1 MTFDCKPRPKVPGR
15 RFSWGSAVVLSALF
29 RISGGVSS
37 LVLILAS
44 ASPRRTEL
52 LREAG
57 IPHRVVVAAVTEH
70 EDPTT
75 DPAKMVLHNARLKA
89 AAVSRLHPEALVL
102 GADTTVAL
110 GDHAL
115 NKPADLEESRAM
127 LRRLSGRQHTVHTG
141 VCLLCPALGLD
152 EAHDVTA
159 WVRFRPLSED
169 DITRYQ
175 SLVNTLDKAGAY
187 GIQQGKEI
195 IIDDFQR
202 PISTIMGLP
211 VEFVKARL
219 ASLGVLEK
227 LIA

>member
-1 MTFDCKPRPKVPGR
+1 MKESMAAV
-15 RFSWGSAVVLSALF
+15 AVVLFGLF
-29 RISGGVSS
+29 RSCQMVSS
-37 LVLILAS
+37 PLVLILAS

-57 IPHRVVVAAVTEH
+57 IPHRVLVAAVTEH

-102 GADTTVAL
+102 GSDTTVAL
-110 GDHAL
+110 GDRAL
-115 NKPADLEESRAM
+115 NKPADLAESRAM
-127 LRRLSGRQHTVHTG
+127 LRSLSGREHTVHTG
-141 VCLLCPALGLD
+141 VCLLCPTLD
-152 EAHDVTA
+152 IDESHDVTA
-159 WVRFRPLSED
+159 WVRFRALSED

-175 SLVNTLDKAGAY
+175 ALVNTMDKAGAY

-195 IIDDFQR
+195 IIDDFQQ

-211 VEFVKARL
+211 VEFIKARL
-219 ASLGVLEK
+219 AALGVLER

>member
-1 MTFDCKPRPKVPGR
+1 MMER
-15 RFSWGSAVVLSALF
+15 RRAVAVVLSGLF
-29 RISGGVSS
+29 RSIGRVPSP
-37 LVLILAS
+37 LTLILAS

-89 AAVSRLHPEALVL
+89 AAVSRLHPEAIVL
-102 GADTTVAL
+102 GSDTTVAL
-110 GDHAL
+110 GDRAL
-115 NKPADLEESRAM
+115 NKPADLAESRAM
-127 LRRLSGRQHTVHTG
+127 LRSLSGREHTVHTG
-141 VCLLCPALGLD
+141 VCLLCPVLGID
-152 EAHDVTA
+152 ESHDVTA
-159 WVRFRPLSED
+159 WVRFRALSED

-175 SLVNTLDKAGAY
+175 ALVNTLDKAGAY

-195 IIDDFQR
+195 IIADFQQ

-219 ASLGVLEK
+219 AALGILER
-227 LIA
+227 LTA

>member
-1 MTFDCKPRPKVPGR
+1 MKESGKAL
-15 RFSWGSAVVLSALF
+15 AVVIRGVVRSDEGVPSPLS
-29 RISGGVSS
+29 
-37 LVLILAS
+37 LILAS

-52 LREAG
+52 LRDAG

-70 EDPTT
+70 EDPST

-89 AAVSRLHPEALVL
+89 AAVSRLHPDALVL
-102 GADTTVAL
+102 GSDTTVAL
-110 GDHAL
+110 GDQAL
-115 NKPADLEESRAM
+115 NKPADLAESRAM
-127 LRRLSGRQHTVHTG
+127 LRRLSGREHTVHTG
-141 VCLLCPALGLD
+141 VCLLCPALGID

-159 WVRFRPLSED
+159 WVRFRELSDD

-195 IIDDFQR
+195 IIADFQQ

-219 ASLGVLEK
+219 AALGLLER
-227 LIA
+227 LVA

>member
-1 MTFDCKPRPKVPGR
+1 MGRVP
-15 RFSWGSAVVLSALF
+15 SP
-29 RISGGVSS
+29 

-57 IPHRVVVAAVTEH
+57 IPHRVLVAAVTEH

-75 DPAKMVLHNARLKA
+75 DPARMVLHNARLKA
-89 AAVSRLHPEALVL
+89 AAVSRLHPDALVL

-110 GDHAL
+110 GDRAL
-115 NKPADLEESRAM
+115 NKPADLAESRVM
-127 LRRLSGRQHTVHTG
+127 LRGLSGREHTVHTG
-141 VCLLCPALGLD
+141 VCLLCPALGID
-152 EAHDVTA
+152 ESHDVTA
-159 WVRFRPLSED
+159 WVRFRDLTAD

-175 SLVNTLDKAGAY
+175 GLVNTLDKAGAY
-187 GIQQGKEI
+187 GIQQGREI

-211 VEFVKARL
+211 VEFLRARL
-219 ASLGVLEK
+219 VALGLLER